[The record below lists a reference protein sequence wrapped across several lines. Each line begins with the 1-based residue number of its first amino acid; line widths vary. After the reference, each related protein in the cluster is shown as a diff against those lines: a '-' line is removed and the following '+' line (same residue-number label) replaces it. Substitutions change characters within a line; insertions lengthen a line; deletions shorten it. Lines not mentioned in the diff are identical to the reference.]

1 MPKTSYDAPA
11 VRKAVLLIELLC
23 ESEKPLGVS
32 EISQALDINSNMVF
46 RLLKTLEEEGWLVRV
61 AEGPKYSMS
70 LRPFHFT
77 SKTVRR
83 MGLRTAADEPLKRLW
98 EETHESCYLG
108 IIDGTRTLFLEHL
121 DATGDVRV
129 MATPGGRFLMHCA
142 APGKVLLAFSP
153 PEFTEKV
160 VKKEGLPAQT
170 KNTIKNLKTLQKEL
184 ETIREQGYALDNE
197 EYADGLYCFA
207 APVFNVKDELAGTIG
222 ISVLSLYYS
231 LERMLKDLG
240 PRVISTAN
248 AVSKSLG
255 ATRQILL
262 KGL

>member
-11 VRKAVLLIELLC
+11 VRKAVFLIELLC

-32 EISQALDINSNMVF
+32 EISQALDVNSNMVF
-46 RLLKTLEEEGWLVRV
+46 RLLKTLEEEGWIVRSS
-61 AEGPKYSMS
+61 EGPKYSMS

-83 MGLRTAADEPLKRLW
+83 MGVRTAADEPLRTLW

-108 IIDGTRTLFLEHL
+108 VIDGTRTLFLEHL

-153 PEFTEKV
+153 VEFVEKV
-160 VKKEGLPAQT
+160 AKVEGLPAQT
-170 KNTIKNLKTLQKEL
+170 KNSIKTLKVLQKEL
-184 ETIREQGYALDNE
+184 EAVRETGYAIDNE

-207 APVFNVKDELAGTIG
+207 APVFNVKDELAATIG
-222 ISVLSLYYS
+222 VSVLSLYYS
-231 LERMLKDLG
+231 LERTIKELG
-240 PRVISTAN
+240 PRVISAAN
-248 AVSKSLG
+248 ATSMSLG
-255 ATRQILL
+255 STRQIHF
-262 KGL
+262 KG